1 MNFSKQET
9 KIIIRCLSDI
19 KFLNQTNKNVFK
31 SSIDLKDLPKI
42 IFLDVMQQVRK
53 INILTYIKLENII

>member
-1 MNFSKQET
+1 MDFTKQQI

-42 IFLDVMQQVRK
+42 IKTFKNYLNSK
-53 INILTYIKLENII
+53 

>member
-1 MNFSKQET
+1 MNFTKQET

-42 IFLDVMQQVRK
+42 IKTFKNYLNSK
-53 INILTYIKLENII
+53 

>member
-1 MNFSKQET
+1 MELT
-9 KIIIRCLSDI
+9 KEEMKLVIRCLSDI

-42 IFLDVMQQVRK
+42 IKTFKNYLNSK
-53 INILTYIKLENII
+53 